1 MLVFKE
7 KHITYDWTNDNS
19 LVFVKGDMKGKTYN
33 GPIMLYF
40 NKIFAGSK
48 MTKEVAKWNALQP
61 ADAGGDVEYDLL
73 KPKYADKFNFP
84 VDNPTDPTRKEIKE
98 GKYKKYF
105 VEYCG
110 DICEVNKWDYKY
122 FKKNSTP
129 YHKAIKKVELEL
141 GLSVY
146 DIDKN
151 LAAIAEG
158 RKIIKDLDTRISPT
172 AYMQAIENLNTK
184 GGELEY
190 DDGAEYVGDYHIH
203 PEKGPMVGAYH
214 TDVYHHRL
222 YWTRKTRYVP
232 KDLVP

>member
-19 LVFVKGDMKGKTYN
+19 LVFVKGDMKGKIYN

-40 NKIFAGSK
+40 NKIYAGSK

-61 ADAGGDVEYDLL
+61 ADAGGDAEYDIL

-84 VDNPTDPTRKEIKE
+84 VDNPTDPTSKEIKE

-122 FKKNSTP
+122 FKKNNYKYISFGEYFYKSKNIT
-129 YHKAIKKVELEL
+129 KKELEIQNFKSGFASDITL
-141 GLSVY
+141 KLS
-146 DIDKN
+146 IHSNLKN
-151 LAAIAEG
+151 LNA
-158 RKIIKDLDTRISPT
+158 K
-172 AYMQAIENLNTK
+172 
-184 GGELEY
+184 
-190 DDGAEYVGDYHIH
+190 
-203 PEKGPMVGAYH
+203 
-214 TDVYHHRL
+214 
-222 YWTRKTRYVP
+222 
-232 KDLVP
+232 

>member
-7 KHITYDWTNDNS
+7 KHIEYDWINDNS
-19 LVFVKGDMKGKTYN
+19 LVFAKGDMKGKTYN
-33 GPIMLYF
+33 GPIMIYF
-40 NKIFAGSK
+40 KKIYAGKK
-48 MTKEVAKWNALQP
+48 MTKEVAKWNILEP
-61 ADAGGDVEYDLL
+61 SNAGGHPEYDLL
-73 KPKYADKFNFP
+73 KPKYAVKMNFP
-84 VDNPTDPTRKEIKE
+84 VDTPTDPTKKEIKE

-110 DICEVNKWDYKY
+110 DICEVTKWQHKY
-122 FKKNSTP
+122 FKKPTTP
-129 YHKAIKKVELEL
+129 YHKAIKHVELEL

-158 RKIIKDLDTRISPT
+158 RNTIKDLDTKISPT
-172 AYMQAIENLNTK
+172 AYMQTLENLNTK

-190 DDGAEYVGDYHIH
+190 DDGAEYEGDYHIH
-203 PEKGPMVGAYH
+203 PEYGPMIGAYH
-214 TDVYHHRL
+214 IPEYHHRL
-222 YWTRKTRYVP
+222 YWIRKTRYVP